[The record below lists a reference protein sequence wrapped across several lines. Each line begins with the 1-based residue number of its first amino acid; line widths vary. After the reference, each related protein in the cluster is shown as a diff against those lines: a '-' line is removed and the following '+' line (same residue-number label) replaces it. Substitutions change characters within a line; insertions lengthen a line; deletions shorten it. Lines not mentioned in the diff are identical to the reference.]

1 MPRSISG
8 IVISERSQYDAEPR
22 RLGRDR
28 AHLSHCRGRGAPN
41 DANARDVRRK
51 LLEQFEPFPGE
62 AGFEIHE
69 AGAVAPRSSQSC
81 QVSGPSRIRGICKDN
96 RDSAGDRILQR
107 LKRRG
112 AAGDSNVRPQREQ
125 LLGIL
130 AIAVAV
136 APGRAILQP
145 QIPADAPAAFGQ
157 PVKEG
162 REAGLAFRI
171 LRGKAGQESVLICPS
186 VLGNFMR
193 QNSTA

>member
-1 MPRSISG
+1 MAFANTIGTLR
-8 IVISERSQYDAEPR
+8 VIAFCSAS
-22 RLGRDR
+22 
-28 AHLSHCRGRGAPN
+28 
-41 DANARDVRRK
+41 
-51 LLEQFEPFPGE
+51 
-62 AGFEIHE
+62 
-69 AGAVAPRSSQSC
+69 
-81 QVSGPSRIRGICKDN
+81 
-96 RDSAGDRILQR
+96 SAGVPL
-107 LKRRG
+107 
-112 AAGDSNVRPQREQ
+112 ATATSPQREQ

-130 AIAVAV
+130 AIAVAF

-157 PVKEG
+157 AVEES